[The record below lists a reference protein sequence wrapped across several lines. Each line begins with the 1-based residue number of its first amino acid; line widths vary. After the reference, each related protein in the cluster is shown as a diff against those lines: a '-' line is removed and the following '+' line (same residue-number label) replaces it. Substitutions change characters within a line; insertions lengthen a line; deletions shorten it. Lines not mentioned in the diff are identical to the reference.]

1 MCHPPPLNWQGV
13 KLLPTLTA
21 PVTRQNELWVCSHH
35 SLEIRCSSLREM
47 QADISVPQPTEIN
60 VLTPAPPRKYVVA
73 GATSKSP
80 LCPQEAG
87 FSGPPYLLLC

>member
-1 MCHPPPLNWQGV
+1 MGMV
-13 KLLPTLTA
+13 
-21 PVTRQNELWVCSHH
+21 
-35 SLEIRCSSLREM
+35 SSLLQDKGQLSTGDAGRY
-47 QADISVPQPTEIN
+47 ISVPQPTQIN
-60 VLTPAPPRKYVVA
+60 VLTPAPPRKYVAA